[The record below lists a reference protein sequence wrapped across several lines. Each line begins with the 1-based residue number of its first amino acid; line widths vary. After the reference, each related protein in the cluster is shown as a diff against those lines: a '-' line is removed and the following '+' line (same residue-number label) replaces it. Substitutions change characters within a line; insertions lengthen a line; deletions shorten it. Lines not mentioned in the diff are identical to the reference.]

1 MHDLDRAQLRDV
13 AERYADSFTQNAPR
27 GPRKLSLEAA
37 QTAVA
42 TAQTRLNRID
52 ELLDNNQR
60 ESWQARRR
68 TRDLQTLVNARREN
82 DSKRVVDALIDGK
95 TDDEPSLNHLE
106 QQLADATRAYN
117 ELRDLISK
125 LETER
130 QAASRELTNCEI
142 DLTSAIAD
150 HLQHADE
157 VEALFQYYHQL
168 RSALAE
174 CHAACKVVDSSF
186 GVPERHRFY
195 DTVFEGPFSVELA
208 GKWQSAIAELKKDPA
223 TKLPSVDDE

>member
-1 MHDLDRAQLRDV
+1 MHAEERAQLRD
-13 AERYADSFTQNAPR
+13 AADRYADSFTQNAPR

-68 TRDLQTLVNARREN
+68 TRDLQTLVNARRET

-95 TDDEPSLNHLE
+95 SDDEPSLNHLE
-106 QQLADATRAYN
+106 QQLADGTRTYN
-117 ELRDLISK
+117 ELRDLLQK
-125 LETER
+125 LERER
-130 QAASRELTNCEI
+130 QAAERELRNCEI
-142 DLTSAIAD
+142 DLNSAIAD

-157 VEALFQYYHQL
+157 VEALFRYHSQL
-168 RSALAE
+168 RNALAE
-174 CHAACKVVDSSF
+174 RTAACKVIDSSF
-186 GVPERHRFY
+186 GVPERHKFY
-195 DTVFEGPFSVELA
+195 FTVFEGPFST
-208 GKWQSAIAELKKDPA
+208 D
-223 TKLPSVDDE
+223 